1 MTGVILAGGKSRRM
15 GEDKRFLTV
24 GGVTLLDRCRS
35 VMLET
40 FSEVLII
47 AAQDSAPM
55 EGQGGRVYQDLIAD
69 CGSLGGLY
77 TGLHYARHD
86 RIFVVACDMPFVA
99 PDMVRFFVNREP
111 EADIVMGR
119 LPEGLQP
126 LHAVYGKRALP
137 VFERMARAKRLKIQH
152 IVSEP
157 SLSVVVVDPAEW
169 AGIDPS
175 SQSFQNLNTQA
186 DLEAARAFA
195 SRNSIV
201 K

>member
-1 MTGVILAGGKSRRM
+1 MDGR
-15 GEDKRFLTV
+15 
-24 GGVTLLDRCRS
+24 
-35 VMLET
+35 
-40 FSEVLII
+40 
-47 AAQDSAPM
+47 
-55 EGQGGRVYQDLIAD
+55 GGRVHQDLIAD

-86 RIFVVACDMPFVA
+86 RIFVVACDMPFIA
-99 PDMVRFFVNREP
+99 SDMVRFFVSRDP
-111 EADIVMGR
+111 YADIVMGR

-137 VFERMARAKRLKIQH
+137 VFERMARAKRLRIQN

-157 SLSVVVVDPAEW
+157 SLSVVVLDPVEW

-175 SQSFQNLNTQA
+175 SQSFQNLNTPA

-195 SRNSIV
+195 SRNPIV